1 MNLPF
6 SIDRSSRIK
15 LPYQVADGLRSAI
28 QSGVWKPG
36 ERLPSSRE
44 LKDALGVSVRAPMEA
59 LQMLAGEGL
68 ITLRE
73 KCGAVVAS
81 ARSPLVK
88 GRVLLIVP
96 GGAQVRSVSVLMENV
111 RRNLNAAGYLVVTTS
126 VLREKDFVDDDPDPY
141 DLRQLEYDLKMS
153 YSLVLLFGS
162 PPWTDGIVR
171 LLSGTKYPFL
181 VVGGPM
187 VDAANCIGSILHDS
201 REAVE
206 AFAEHCRLARI
217 RRVMIV
223 RKWRSDGSYIAAALR
238 SVGAKVDFL
247 TVPQQKGRGRSEA
260 LWQSSFDVFERRFA
274 RNGTKWLPDLLF
286 FTDDHCFQG
295 ATMSLLARRVR
306 VPRDVRVVTA
316 TNAGIRPPFCCSI
329 ACLENDLNAQ
339 AEVISGTM
347 LDVLDLG
354 RPIPKGLT
362 FGCSYVRGETFPGV

>member
-59 LQMLAGEGL
+59 LRMLAGEGL

-73 KCGAVVAS
+73 KCGAVVAA

-96 GGAQVRSVSVLMENV
+96 GGAQVRSNSVITENV

-126 VLREKDFVDDDPDPY
+126 VQREKDFVDDDHNPY
-141 DLRQLEYDLKMS
+141 ELRQLEYDLKMS
-153 YSLVLLFGS
+153 YSLVLLMGY

-171 LLSGTKYPFL
+171 LLAGAKYPFL
-181 VVGGPM
+181 VAAGPM
-187 VDAANCIGSILHDS
+187 VDAANCIGGILCDS
-201 REAVE
+201 RQAVE
-206 AFAEHCRLARI
+206 DFAEHCRQAHI
-217 RRVMIV
+217 RRVTVV
-223 RKWRSDGSYIAAALR
+223 RKWRSNGGNVAAALR
-238 SVGAKVDFL
+238 AVGAKVDFL
-247 TVPQQKGRGRSEA
+247 TVPQRKGRGRPEE
-260 LWQSSFDVFERRFA
+260 LWQASFAAFERRFA

-286 FTDDHCFQG
+286 FTDDHCFHG
-295 ATMSLLARRVR
+295 AAMSLMSRRVR
-306 VPRDVRVVTA
+306 VPRDVCIVTLS
-316 TNAGIRPPFCCSI
+316 NSGMRPPFSCSV
-329 ACLENDLNAQ
+329 ACLENDLDAQ
-339 AEVISGTM
+339 AEVISGAM
-347 LDVLDLG
+347 LDFLDRG
-354 RPIPKGLT
+354 RPVAKGLT
-362 FGCSYVRGETFPGV
+362 ISGSYIHGETFPGV